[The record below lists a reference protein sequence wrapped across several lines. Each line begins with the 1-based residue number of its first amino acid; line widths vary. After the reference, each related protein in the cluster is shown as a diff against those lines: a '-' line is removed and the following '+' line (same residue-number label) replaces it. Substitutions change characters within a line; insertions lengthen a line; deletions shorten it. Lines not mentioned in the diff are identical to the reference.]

1 MAGRWLSLGIPV
13 IVLSVNCGRKVPIF
27 EYPDNNFASDL
38 SQVGGILCVSR

>member
-1 MAGRWLSLGIPV
+1 MCLSLGIPV

-38 SQVGGILCVSR
+38 SQVAGILCVSR